1 MIQLESLHKKT
12 SLSCLRKWI
21 ESDTTRESAQKDVTV
36 LLQQGCF
43 LQQCPRRAMSDAV
56 EMDPKVIQVA
66 VEMDPKVIQ
75 VKRLHK
81 KTSKDDLRALAEQFG
96 AITNISLWYG
106 FGTGLIEMQDAQVV
120 ESLLSRHGSHRS

>member
-1 MIQLESLHKKT
+1 
-12 SLSCLRKWI
+12 
-21 ESDTTRESAQKDVTV
+21 
-36 LLQQGCF
+36 
-43 LQQCPRRAMSDAV
+43 MSD
-56 EMDPKVIQVA
+56 A

-106 FGTGLIEMQDAQVV
+106 FGTGLIEMQDAQV
-120 ESLLSRHGSHRS
+120 SRVPFIKAWQPSIIGLCKVY

>member
-1 MIQLESLHKKT
+1 
-12 SLSCLRKWI
+12 
-21 ESDTTRESAQKDVTV
+21 
-36 LLQQGCF
+36 
-43 LQQCPRRAMSDAV
+43 MSD
-56 EMDPKVIQVA
+56 A

-106 FGTGLIEMQDAQVV
+106 FGTGLIEMQDAQV
-120 ESLLSRHGSHRS
+120 SRVSCIKARQPSIIGLCKVSRVPFIKARQPSIICTGLCKV